1 MWREGFGAVRRRVG
15 YAPGGMGWPRT
26 WARISWVFVAGA
38 VTSADR
44 VALPLRHRFRRVRR
58 RGLGRRARCA
68 IDTRAADLIEIARRH
83 RYGHKERI
91 TISTAS
97 PSASAFESVALSPSE
112 QCRPDGPF
120 RAGAI
125 ASASPIRTFGES
137 KAGAHRGIR
146 GRRPLLVARSLSTHP
161 CAVACVRARRSF
173 ECDSRAG

>member
-1 MWREGFGAVRRRVG
+1 MWPEGVEAVVVVSPTHRAARDGRGRRRESAG
-15 YAPGGMGWPRT
+15 SLAQERHSGRSRRSSTATPFPSRTTSGM
-26 WARISWVFVAGA
+26 
-38 VTSADR
+38 
-44 VALPLRHRFRRVRR
+44 
-58 RGLGRRARCA
+58 GRRARCA

-91 TISTAS
+91 AISTAS

-125 ASASPIRTFGES
+125 ASASAIHTFGES

-146 GRRPLLVARSLSTHP
+146 GRRPLLVARSLSTHA